1 MKMSK
6 LENGFLKLSLA
17 GLCALASS
25 GCRPGAPSPSEE
37 LAINSR
43 PQSYDRFIATAKLME
58 PALLD
63 SATEQE
69 SKLVVSEEAKAAIE
83 AEQLKFISEISKLS
97 SEIQVLHRFKLVLNA
112 VVVVGP
118 KHLED
123 EFRGMS
129 AIAEVESDG
138 GFSRPEVNAEGKS
151 RMWADNI
158 ATINSAAFIGAKK
171 AHEELTVL
179 NSNGEAMPL
188 RGQGMRVGVLDTGI
202 DYTHKMFGGE
212 GTIEAFKANNPSEI
226 ESGSF
231 PTAKVVGGIDLVGT
245 EYNAASPNFSQ
256 HIPKPDADPIDE
268 GGHGSHV
275 AGTVAG
281 VGDGVNSYDG
291 VAPEA
296 KLYSIK
302 VFGADGS
309 TSTAVVV
316 AGLEYSADPDA
327 DLNPSD
333 RLDVVNLSLGSSF
346 GSAQNLYAEAMK
358 NLTRGG
364 TLVVASGGNSGHM
377 KYIVGSP
384 GTSDAALSVA
394 ASIDNMDHNYKFGA
408 VSFVV
413 PGSTEPITSEK
424 VEASFSKPVAE
435 AGEVSG
441 ALVHLGTA
449 HVELTEEQKV
459 AVRGKVALIDR
470 GIVTFFEK
478 AKRAADAGAIGVV
491 VANNRDGDAPFQMG
505 GGSEKLEIPAVMI
518 SKELGT
524 RLKQEMQT
532 GDAVINFK
540 TDLKIEKPWL
550 IDTLT
555 SFSSRGPRSLDSAIK
570 PEVAAP
576 GQSIIS
582 AKMGGG
588 DEGEPMSGT
597 SMAAPHVAGLAALV
611 RQYRPDLD
619 PMTIKSMIVGSTV
632 RISNQDKVY
641 PVSQQGS
648 GRVRVVE
655 AATAKVVANPPTLSL
670 GEVLIETS
678 KTFRSKLSL
687 KNISSVA
694 QDVDVTAEVKEGLEI
709 LGLKKIQIPA
719 NSSVEMPL
727 TVKLTAPKFDD
738 AAVELDGV
746 LKISTSES
754 GSQIV
759 VPVLAVARKATRIQA
774 KSLTVSAGSPAEA
787 SGALATVEITNKGK
801 TSGEIQLFNLIGRD
815 ERAASSARIPSKNT
829 ACDLEAVGYRLAK
842 QQIGEETVDVVE
854 FGIKLFKP
862 VTSWD
867 LCEVSIQLDA
877 DGDGVADQ
885 ELVGETRDGK
895 DTESVLYDA
904 AKLRSLRSEF
914 ETSFPKLSKPDYV
927 PAELARIQ
935 ATGYRNS
942 TVAVVAVRA
951 DQIARTAAGLL
962 KAKIAVLGDPDVA
975 AFDDFLK
982 KDSEKWQSISLSAA
996 DLGYSDIPAK
1006 LTIEA
1011 GETIK
1016 AELVVGGGRHSL
1028 MALMPHNR
1036 SSLGELT
1043 RDEQFQ
1049 LIKPRYQ

>member
-1 MKMSK
+1 MKV
-6 LENGFLKLSLA
+6 LKFNERLLIVGLA
-17 GLCALASS
+17 GFSILGLG
-25 GCRPGAPSPSEE
+25 GCRPSAPSTSEE

-58 PALLD
+58 PALLE
-63 SATEQE
+63 AAAEQE
-69 SKLVVSEEAKAAIE
+69 GKLVVSETAKAAIE

-123 EFRGMS
+123 HFRGMS
-129 AIAEVESDG
+129 SIAEVESDG
-138 GFSRPEVNAEGKS
+138 GFARPEVSSEATTK
-151 RMWADNI
+151 MWADNI
-158 ATINSAAFIGAKK
+158 ATVNSAAFIGAKQ
-171 AHEELTVL
+171 AHEGLTVL
-179 NSNGEAMPL
+179 NANGEAVPVK
-188 RGQGMRVGVLDTGI
+188 GQGMRVGVLDTGI

-212 GTIEAFKANNPSEI
+212 GTEEAFKANNPSEL
-226 ESGSF
+226 EAGSF
-231 PTAKVVGGIDLVGT
+231 PTAKVVGGVDLVGT
-245 EYNAASPNFSQ
+245 DYNAASPNFSQ
-256 HIPKPDADPIDE
+256 HIPKPDSDPIDE

-333 RLDVVNLSLGSSF
+333 RLDVINLSLGSSF
-346 GSAQNLYAEAMK
+346 GSPQNLYAEAMK

-408 VSFVV
+408 VSFIV
-413 PGSTEPITSEK
+413 PGSTEPLTSEK

-441 ALVHLGTA
+441 PLVHLGTA
-449 HVELTEEQKV
+449 HVELTEEQKA

-470 GIVTFFEK
+470 GVVTFYEK
-478 AKRAADAGAIGVV
+478 VKRASDAGAIGVV

-505 GGSEKLEIPAVMI
+505 GGSGEVEIPAVMI

-524 RLKQEMQT
+524 RLKQEMQS
-532 GDAVINFK
+532 GEAVIQFK

-555 SFSSRGPRSLDSAIK
+555 SFSSRGPRSTDSAIK

-588 DEGEPMSGT
+588 VEGEPMSGT

-619 PMTIKSMIVGSTV
+619 PLTIKSMIIGSTV
-632 RISNQDKVY
+632 QIKNQDKVY
-641 PVSQQGS
+641 PISQQGS
-648 GRVRVVE
+648 GRVRAVE
-655 AATAKVVANPPTLSL
+655 AATAIVVANPPTLSL
-670 GEVLIETS
+670 GEVLVETS
-678 KTFRSKLSL
+678 KTFKSKLSL

-694 QDVDVTAEVKEGLEI
+694 QDVEVVADVKEGLEI
-709 LGLKKIQIPA
+709 IGLKKVQIPA
-719 NSSVEMPL
+719 NSSVDMPL

-746 LKISTSES
+746 LKISTAQSDKLT
-754 GSQIV
+754 V

-774 KSLTVSAGSPAEA
+774 KALNVEAGSPAEA
-787 SGALATVEITNKGK
+787 VGALASVEIANKGK
-801 TSGEIQLFNLIGRD
+801 TSGEIQLFNLLGRD
-815 ERAASSARIPSKNT
+815 ERAAVNARIPSKNT
-829 ACDLEAVGYRLAK
+829 SCDLEAVGYRHGK
-842 QQIGEETVDVVE
+842 QQIGQESVEVIE
-854 FGIKLFKP
+854 FGIKLYKP

-867 LCEVSIQLDA
+867 LCEVSIQLDT

-895 DTESVLYDA
+895 ETESVLYDA
-904 AKLRSLRSEF
+904 AKLRSLRAEF
-914 ETSFPKLSKPDYV
+914 ETSFPKFSKPDYV
-927 PAELARIQ
+927 PAELARIP

-942 TVAVVAVRA
+942 TIAVVAVRA
-951 DQIARTAAGLL
+951 DQVAKTASGLL

-982 KDSEKWQSISLSAA
+982 KDADKWQSISLSAA
-996 DLGYSDIPAK
+996 DLGFVEIPAK
-1006 LTIEA
+1006 LEVGA
-1011 GETIK
+1011 GETLK
-1016 AELVVGGGRHSL
+1016 AELVVGGGRHPL

-1043 RDEQFQ
+1043 RDEQLQ
-1049 LIKPRYQ
+1049 VIKPRYQ